1 MAQPCLVFSDLT
13 LGYSRHPAVHHLSG
27 TVATG
32 SLTAVVGANGSGKST
47 LMKGIVGV
55 LKPMD
60 GKIVNARNARI
71 AYLPQ
76 QSELDRTFPARV
88 VDLVSLGVWP
98 KRGLLGRFTD
108 EDRASVSKALS
119 AVGLE
124 GFEKRPIDTL
134 SGGQLQRALF
144 ARVLVQ
150 DAEIILLDEPFNA
163 MDTKTVVDLIALIKR
178 WHGESRTIM
187 VVVHDL
193 NLVREHFPETLLLA
207 RQPVAW
213 GDTIETL
220 RPENLLRARRFDE
233 AWHDDAPWCEPEGDD
248 ARSRAD
254 HDHGTIMRMD
264 DHDGHDHRHPAGP
277 HAALIVMYDLS
288 DRALRRIRLHAA
300 RAAGLADAVA
310 ERLPGRRVP
319 DAAPHEPDR
328 RRHGACDPAGCGGRL
343 PALWAGDHPDD
354 HRRPGRRRHRRHG
367 RRLRV
372 ALHGAEGRRLDGRLL
387 PDLARRRRADRVD
400 ARLQRRPD
408 ACAVRHGAG
417 AQQRGAAADRR

>member
-1 MAQPCLVFSDLT
+1 MTQPCLVFSDLT
-13 LGYSRHPAVHHLSG
+13 LGYGRHPAVHHLSG

-60 GKIVNARNARI
+60 GNIVNARNARI

-108 EDRASVSKALS
+108 EDRASISKALS

-134 SGGQLQRALF
+134 SGGQLQRTLF

-178 WHGESRTIM
+178 WHGESRTSWSSSTTSTWCASIS
-187 VVVHDL
+187 
-193 NLVREHFPETLLLA
+193 
-207 RQPVAW
+207 
-213 GDTIETL
+213 
-220 RPENLLRARRFDE
+220 RRRCCWP
-233 AWHDDAPWCEPEGDD
+233 ASRWPGAT
-248 ARSRAD
+248 RSRRCGRRTFCA
-254 HDHGTIMRMD
+254 HGASTRPGTTMRRGASPKAKRTGTSMR
-264 DHDGHDHRHPAGP
+264 HGHDHDASSPPPDHIKRRDRH
-277 HAALIVMYDLS
+277 V
-288 DRALRRIRLHAA
+288 RRI
-300 RAAGLADAVA
+300 
-310 ERLPGRRVP
+310 
-319 DAAPHEPDR
+319 
-328 RRHGACDPAGCGGRL
+328 
-343 PALWAGDHPDD
+343 
-354 HRRPGRRRHRRHG
+354 
-367 RRLRV
+367 
-372 ALHGAEGRRLDGRLL
+372 
-387 PDLARRRRADRVD
+387 
-400 ARLQRRPD
+400 
-408 ACAVRHGAG
+408 
-417 AQQRGAAADRR
+417 